1 MKLIQTFEVFP
12 SIPKPLRFIGTL
24 SCNFWWSWN
33 QDAIE
38 LFRRI
43 SPRLWE
49 ASGRNP
55 IVLAT
60 SIPQKRLEEL
70 AHDDSYLAHMER
82 VRKRFENRVLN
93 PTNGESP
100 WDQGEAVAYF
110 SMEFG
115 IHETLPLFAGGLGI
129 LAGDHLKAA
138 SGLKIPLVGVGLL
151 YREGY
156 FRQYLDKDGW
166 QQEGYPETDLYHLP
180 LSKQKDKD
188 GNELVVHVTGIGREI
203 HAQVWKIRIGRIPL
217 FLLDTNLPE
226 NPPEIRDITAR
237 LYSGEQYTRLAQEV
251 LLGIGGMRALDA
263 LGIQPT
269 VSHMNEGHC
278 TFVGLERIRQI
289 MDRYGISVEA
299 AGEIVSRTTVFT
311 THTPVSAGHD
321 EFPPAIVKP
330 YLHPFEA
337 CFDMSI
343 DQLVALGQPG
353 GASSETPFSMFI
365 LGMHAA
371 QYINGVSKLHGQ
383 VARHMWSH
391 VWPNRSDEE
400 TPITHITNGVHIPT
414 VLAPE
419 IKLLFER
426 HLGPQWSMG
435 STIPENANRIDSLFD
450 EELWQAHEMCRS
462 RLIRTVRELMH
473 RQYGRRN
480 APLNIMKAV
489 ESVLDPDILTIAFA
503 RRFATYKRAH
513 LLFQD
518 PDRLE
523 AIINAKARP
532 VQFVFA
538 GKAHPRDNEGKGI
551 IRSLV
556 DFGRRTDL
564 RHRFIFLEDYDMNI
578 ARHMVQGAD
587 VWLNTPRR
595 PMEAC
600 GTSGMKAALNGVLNV
615 SIMDGWWCEGYGPE
629 RGWRIGNGEEYQDH
643 NYQDAVESQALYN
656 IIENEV
662 APLYYDRTAGG
673 TPKAWLKMMKASM
686 KMAMS
691 RFCSLRMISEYEER
705 FYLPASRRFA
715 ELVADGGA
723 EARRLSDQHR
733 RYLDKWQQIQVASP
747 VRCAEGPF
755 RVNQSFEVTTVVRT
769 GELHPEELNV
779 ELYYGKMRHLDH
791 IEAPRVEIMN
801 VKEEHSAG
809 TYLYGC
815 ELPCTD
821 SGRHGFTV
829 RVTPNA
835 DAWIRFQPELL
846 TWAC

>member
-1 MKLIQTFEVFP
+1 MRLIHSFQVYP
-12 SIPKPLRFIGTL
+12 DIPEPLSFLETL
-24 SCNFWWSWN
+24 SRNLWWSWN
-33 QDAIE
+33 QNAIE

-43 SPRLWE
+43 NPRLWD

-55 IVLAT
+55 IVFAT
-60 SIPQKRLEEL
+60 HIPQERFEEL
-70 AHDDSYLAHMER
+70 AHDDSYLAHMEQ
-82 VRKRFENRVLN
+82 VRERYEKRILN
-93 PTNGESP
+93 QTNGESP
-100 WDQGEAVAYF
+100 WDEGETVAYF

-138 SGLKIPLVGVGLL
+138 SGLKMPLVGVGLL
-151 YREGY
+151 YREGF

-166 QQEGYPETDLYHLP
+166 QQESYPETDLYHLP
-180 LSKQKDKD
+180 LIKQKDRD
-188 GNELVVHVTGIGREI
+188 GNPLVVSLTGIGGDIR
-203 HAQVWKIRIGRIPL
+203 AQVWKIHIGRIPL
-217 FLLDTNLPE
+217 ILLDTNLPE
-226 NPPEIRDITAR
+226 NSPEIRDITAR

-269 VSHMNEGHC
+269 VTHMNEGHC
-278 TFVGLERIRQI
+278 AFVGLERLRLI
-289 MDRYGISVEA
+289 MDRFDISLETA
-299 AGEIVSRTTVFT
+299 REIVPRTAVFT
-311 THTPVSAGHD
+311 THTPVAAGHD
-321 EFPPAIVKP
+321 EFPPAMVKP
-330 YLHPFEA
+330 YLKPFESR
-337 CFDMSI
+337 FNMSA
-343 DQLVALGQPG
+343 DELVALGQPD
-353 GASSETPFSMFI
+353 GAASESPFSMFI
-365 LGMHAA
+365 LGLRTA
-371 QYINGVSKLHGQ
+371 QYINGVSQLHGR

-391 VWPNRSDEE
+391 IWPTRSDDE

-419 IKLLFER
+419 IKLLFDR
-426 HLGPQWSMG
+426 HLGPQWNMG
-435 STIPENANRIDSLFD
+435 STIPENASRIDDIFD

-462 RLIRTVRELMH
+462 RLIRTVRELMF

-480 APLNIMKAV
+480 APLNVMKSV
-489 ESVLDPDILTIAFA
+489 EAVLDQDVLTIAFA

-523 AIINAKARP
+523 AIINSADRP

-538 GKAHPRDNEGKGI
+538 GKAHPKDNEGKGI

-556 DFGRRTDL
+556 DFGRRTNL
-564 RHRFIFLEDYDMNI
+564 RHRFIFLEDYDLHI
-578 ARHMVQGAD
+578 ARCMVQGAD

-615 SIMDGWWCEGYGPE
+615 SIMDGWWCEGYSPE

-643 NYQDAVESQALYN
+643 NYQDVVESQALYN

-686 KMAMS
+686 KMAMAQ
-691 RFCSLRMISEYEER
+691 FCSLRMISEYEER
-705 FYLPASRRFA
+705 FYLPASRRYQ

-723 EARRLSDQHR
+723 EASQLSEQHR
-733 RYLDKWQQIQVASP
+733 RYLEKWPQIQVAPP
-747 VRCAEGPF
+747 VRSAEGPF
-755 RVNQSFEVTTVVRT
+755 RVNQSFEVTTVVEC
-769 GELHPEELNV
+769 GEIRPEELNV
-779 ELYYGKMRHLDH
+779 ELYFGKMRHLDR
-791 IEAPRVEIMN
+791 IDAPRVKMMH
-801 VKEEHSAG
+801 VKEKQSAG
-809 TYLYGC
+809 TYLYSC
-815 ELPCTD
+815 QLPCTD
-821 SGRHGFTV
+821 SGRYGFTV

-835 DAWIRFQPELL
+835 DAWVRYRPELL
-846 TWAC
+846 TWA